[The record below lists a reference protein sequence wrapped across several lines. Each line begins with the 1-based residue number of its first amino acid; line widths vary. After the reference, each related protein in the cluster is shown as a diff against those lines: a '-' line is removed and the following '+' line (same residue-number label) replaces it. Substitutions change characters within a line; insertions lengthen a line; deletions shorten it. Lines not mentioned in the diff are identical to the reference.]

1 MMKRLTGVLSS
12 IVILVLLCSGI
23 FTDFVR
29 FFAWLF
35 TLQYSAPET
44 SLVGGIIV
52 RVLTFLVS
60 YGFVGLIFKMIGW
73 FNGRVMSVAYFI
85 ISTLLAF
92 FLSYIVWAI
101 EKYVL
106 VICIVLGVILFCIIA
121 FLAVYFVRSKKGKT
135 MENQDE

>member
-1 MMKRLTGVLSS
+1 MMKKLTGVLSS

-60 YGFVGLIFKMIGW
+60 YGCVGLIFKMIGW
-73 FNGRVMSVAYFI
+73 FNDRVMSVAYFI

>member
-35 TLQYSAPET
+35 LLQYSAPET

-60 YGFVGLIFKMIGW
+60 YGFVGLIFKTIGW
-73 FNGRVMSVAYFI
+73 FNGRVMSVACFI

-106 VICIVLGVILFCIIA
+106 VICIVLDVILFCIIA
-121 FLAVYFVRSKKGKT
+121 FLAVYFVRSKKGKNYG
-135 MENQDE
+135 ESR